1 MEAEQLL
8 LLAHPRVSAALRC
21 LALGQSRERRAKS
34 HTNPFYLVGYSLRGG
49 RRATV
54 AETTCDMN
62 TKQMPEFQLNSPNSQ
77 NFIAEC
83 RKKESK
89 GQEGFVSSAVG
100 IKGTNRSPPAFSA
113 AIIVV
118 NPVQS
123 SLP

>member
-1 MEAEQLL
+1 M
-8 LLAHPRVSAALRC
+8 
-21 LALGQSRERRAKS
+21 
-34 HTNPFYLVGYSLRGG
+34 
-49 RRATV
+49 

-113 AIIVV
+113 AIIVYLK
-118 NPVQS
+118 NLFCILYS
-123 SLP
+123 NKYA